1 MLTTCKPLCADGLP
15 PGEGG
20 RRSANTNWAVCGS
33 EISRSVRDQC
43 FSVFLNIQHLSGKLN
58 SRIKS
63 LARSRKLMLL
73 PSLYNPS
80 HGDPFYD
87 VCPLL
92 PLLFHQHPPS
102 SPHPLSPPPKHPPT
116 SPESLSIHF
125 TVPHARVPAATMN
138 TLGGGVAQ
146 QGEKY
151 LTAAAS
157 AAALTA
163 RIGPEGPLSVL
174 FSLVPHTPWHERT
187 AARRTKRRRGG
198 HGFGAP
204 SRG

>member
-138 TLGGGVAQ
+138 TLGGGGGPAGREVPDGSGIGGGAD
-146 QGEKY
+146 GKDRPRRPTVG
-151 LTAAAS
+151 LVF
-157 AAALTA
+157 A
-163 RIGPEGPLSVL
+163 RPPHPL
-174 FSLVPHTPWHERT
+174 
-187 AARRTKRRRGG
+187 A
-198 HGFGAP
+198 
-204 SRG
+204 